1 MPSEK
6 VLQQKKDMV
15 EQLTEKFQ
23 KAVSGVFVSYAGLTV
38 EQDTKLRNE
47 LREAGVEYKVVKNTL
62 IRFAANNLGMQE
74 LDPSLN
80 GPTSIALSYDDVV
93 APARVLN
100 KYVKEYE
107 DFNFKTGFVE
117 GKIMSLE
124 EIKAMA
130 DLPSKEV
137 LLTRTVVGLN
147 APIQKLAMAVKAIAE
162 KKEQEETA

>member
-6 VLQQKKDMV
+6 VLQQKKEMV
-15 EQLTEKFQ
+15 EQLTEKLS
-23 KAVSGVFVSYAGLTV
+23 KAVSGVFVSYAGLSV
-38 EQDTKLRNE
+38 EEDTKLRNE

-62 IRFAANNLGMQE
+62 VKFAADSLGMQE
-74 LDPSLN
+74 LDPALN
-80 GPTSIALSYDDVV
+80 GPTSLALSYDDVV

-100 KYVKEYE
+100 KYVKNHEGF
-107 DFNFKTGFVE
+107 DFKAGFVE
-117 GKIMSLE
+117 GKIMSLD

-147 APIQKLAMAVKAIAE
+147 APIQKLAMAVKAIAD
-162 KKEQEETA
+162 KKEEEQSA

>member
-1 MPSEK
+1 
-6 VLQQKKDMV
+6 
-15 EQLTEKFQ
+15 
-23 KAVSGVFVSYAGLTV
+23 
-38 EQDTKLRNE
+38 
-47 LREAGVEYKVVKNTL
+47 
-62 IRFAANNLGMQE
+62 MQE

-117 GKIMSLE
+117 GKIMSLD

-137 LLTRTVVGLN
+137 LLTQTVVGLN
-147 APIQKLAMAVKAIAE
+147 APIQKFAMAIKAIAD

>member
-15 EQLTEKFQ
+15 EQLTDKFQ

-80 GPTSIALSYDDVV
+80 GPTSVALSYDDVV

-107 DFNFKTGFVE
+107 DFNFKAGFVE
-117 GKIMSLE
+117 GKIMSLD

-147 APIQKLAMAVKAIAE
+147 APIQKFAMAIKAIAD

>member
-23 KAVSGVFVSYAGLTV
+23 KAVSGVFVSYARLTV

-80 GPTSIALSYDDVV
+80 GPTSVALSYDDVV

-117 GKIMSLE
+117 GKIMSLD

-137 LLTRTVVGLN
+137 LLTQTVVGLN
-147 APIQKLAMAVKAIAE
+147 APIQKFAMAIKAIAD

>member
-6 VLQQKKDMV
+6 VLQQKKEMV

-80 GPTSIALSYDDVV
+80 GPTSVALSYDDVV

-100 KYVKEYE
+100 KYVKEHE
-107 DFNFKTGFVE
+107 DFNFKAGFVE
-117 GKIMSLE
+117 GKIMSLD

-137 LLTRTVVGLN
+137 LLTQTVVGLN
-147 APIQKLAMAVKAIAE
+147 APIQKFAMAIKAIAE

>member
-80 GPTSIALSYDDVV
+80 GPTSVALSYDDVV

-107 DFNFKTGFVE
+107 DFNFKAGFVE
-117 GKIMSLE
+117 GRIMSLD

-137 LLTRTVVGLN
+137 LLTQTVVGLN
-147 APIQKLAMAVKAIAE
+147 APIQKFAMAIKAIAE

>member
-6 VLQQKKDMV
+6 VLQQKKEMV
-15 EQLTEKFQ
+15 EQLTEKLQ
-23 KAVSGVFVSYAGLTV
+23 KAVAGVFVSYAGLTV
-38 EQDTKLRNE
+38 EEDTKMRNE

-62 IRFAANNLGMQE
+62 VKFAADSLGMQE
-74 LDPSLN
+74 LDSALN
-80 GPTSIALSYDDVV
+80 GPTSMAISYDDVV

-100 KYVKEYE
+100 KYVKAHEGF
-107 DFNFKTGFVE
+107 DFKAGFVE
-117 GKIMSLE
+117 GKIMSLD

-147 APIQKLAMAVKAIAE
+147 APIQKLAMAIKAIAD
-162 KKEQEETA
+162 KKEEEQSA

>member
-80 GPTSIALSYDDVV
+80 GPTSVALSYDDVV

-100 KYVKEYE
+100 KYVKEHE
-107 DFNFKTGFVE
+107 DFNFKAGFVE
-117 GKIMSLE
+117 GKIMSLD

-137 LLTRTVVGLN
+137 LLTQTVVGLN
-147 APIQKLAMAVKAIAE
+147 APIQKFAMAIKAIAE

>member
-62 IRFAANNLGMQE
+62 IKFAADNLGMQE

-80 GPTSIALSYDDVV
+80 GPTSVALSYDDVV

-117 GKIMSLE
+117 GKIISLD

-137 LLTRTVVGLN
+137 LLTQTVVGLN
-147 APIQKLAMAVKAIAE
+147 APIQKFAMAIKAIAE

>member
-80 GPTSIALSYDDVV
+80 GPTSVALSYDDVV

-117 GKIMSLE
+117 GKIMSLD

-137 LLTRTVVGLN
+137 LLTQTVVGLN
-147 APIQKLAMAVKAIAE
+147 APIQKFAMAIKAIAD

>member
-80 GPTSIALSYDDVV
+80 GPTSVALSYDDVV

-117 GKIMSLE
+117 GKIMSLD

-130 DLPSKEV
+130 DLSSKEV
-137 LLTRTVVGLN
+137 LLTQTVVGLN
-147 APIQKLAMAVKAIAE
+147 APIQKFAMAIKAIAD

>member
-74 LDPSLN
+74 LS
-80 GPTSIALSYDDVV
+80 
-93 APARVLN
+93 
-100 KYVKEYE
+100 
-107 DFNFKTGFVE
+107 
-117 GKIMSLE
+117 
-124 EIKAMA
+124 AMM
-130 DLPSKEV
+130 
-137 LLTRTVVGLN
+137 T
-147 APIQKLAMAVKAIAE
+147 
-162 KKEQEETA
+162 

>member
-6 VLQQKKDMV
+6 VLHQKKDMV

-80 GPTSIALSYDDVV
+80 GPTSVALSYDDVV

-117 GKIMSLE
+117 GKIMSLD

-137 LLTRTVVGLN
+137 LLTQTVVGLN
-147 APIQKLAMAVKAIAE
+147 APIQKFAMAIKAIAD